1 MRRTFTIIFFLIL
14 STSCLLAINTRGH
27 YFDSFNISAYK
38 IGVTENESDYF
49 KLYVVDS
56 IYDSFVEPTGSEAQI
71 DISNKVNNYL
81 DDLRN
86 NPQPRTT
93 TFNADTMVFH
103 VIAMG
108 NRTGNYTLSISF
120 GRLENENGDVIRTA
134 YTMGNA
140 RINFENSASKITW
153 NGYTYY
159 VSAPIKKTE
168 PGRQQNS
175 DSWFSSLMNTNP
187 VEPSQKF
194 TNVISNAAGS
204 VGLEWAIAVP
214 NKEFFHEDYDSFLGI
229 HYDYTY
235 TLENEISPLWIARS
249 AVAMSIDQKDYES
262 CPNGE
267 YKAAVTVTF
276 QQN

>member
-14 STSCLLAINTRGH
+14 STSCLLAINTSGH

-120 GRLENENGDVIRTA
+120 GPLENENGDVIRTA
-134 YTMGNA
+134 YTMGNS
-140 RINFENSASKITW
+140 RVNFENSEPQITEG
-153 NGYTYY
+153 NYTYY
-159 VSAPIKKTE
+159 VSNKIKEEHTYWPNSQYFDGLIQKDPIVPTNNFT
-168 PGRQQNS
+168 GVIIS
-175 DSWFSSLMNTNP
+175 DSNYSSLNL
-187 VEPSQKF
+187 K
-194 TNVISNAAGS
+194 
-204 VGLEWAIAVP
+204 WAIAVP
-214 NKEFFHEDYDSFLGI
+214 DEYFFDKGNWNVSGYS
-229 HYDYTY
+229 Y
-235 TLENEISPLWIARS
+235 TLLKKESPLWIARS
-249 AVAMSIDQKDYES
+249 AVAMSIDQEDYES